1 MIDLEAQRLIDTQE
15 LSYGSHNQP
24 DDGMCAMEM
33 VAHLAGEQH
42 TDHPRCACPVL
53 TGFTIR
59 LNDAMPERW
68 RRRLKPY
75 LPYLI
80 DTRDGREGERAELL
94 AWHAVRVFVP
104 IALQAGGQPDRA
116 EWLRGFEGSLTAASD
131 ACYAAYSGAQH
142 PAASAAA
149 AYAAHAARAPRVIRA
164 ADASNASDAAIAAA
178 RLKPNTVWPLALDA
192 LGDAIAIGASDR
204 LAAGKGPSA
213 RLAATVDNPQL
224 AGLFVINPAGQ
235 RRA

>member
-1 MIDLEAQRLIDTQE
+1 MIDIEAKRLIDTQD
-15 LSYGSHNQP
+15 LSYGSHNRP
-24 DDGMCAMEM
+24 GDGLCAMEM

-42 TDHPRCACPVL
+42 SDHPRCACPVL

-59 LNDAMPERW
+59 LNDAMPDLW

-75 LPYLI
+75 LPYLV
-80 DTRDGREGERAELL
+80 DTRDGREAERAELL
-94 AWHAVRVFVP
+94 AWRAVRVFVP
-104 IALQAGGQPDRA
+104 IALAAGGQPDRA
-116 EWLRGFEGSLTAASD
+116 EWLRHFEGSLTAASD
-131 ACYAAYSGAQH
+131 ACYAIYSSAHH
-142 PAASAAA
+142 PAAAAAA

-178 RLKPNTVWPLALDA
+178 RLKPNAVWRLALEA

-204 LAAGKGPSA
+204 LAAGKGPSLQ
-213 RLAATVDNPQL
+213 LAATVDNPQL
-224 AGLFVINPAGQ
+224 AGLFVINPAAQ